1 MALLL
6 RALALVVA
14 WWPASALADTIDVP
28 SLGLPRDR
36 PVSFTYRLD
45 QTQTGTGALAIEW
58 RDVHGRVVER
68 RRQPV
73 TLTSGNTV
81 DFSLDLRR
89 ALAMKNTISATLT
102 LDAVRA
108 AGVGARYA
116 GTAEASFIATPNN
129 DPWRDYQVIMWHG
142 RTAQQYAALK
152 AIGISAGMVIPWRAD
167 PGQEMTS
174 PHIAAMLQNDMRWY
188 IENSATD
195 FYAAYHRWTPGK
207 PVNWLYEEARRL
219 YRENP
224 DNPATRIREPSLA
237 DPAWLATVA
246 ERLGK
251 IVATHRPY
259 APLYYSLAD
268 EAGIADLSANWD
280 FDFGPQSLAGF
291 RQWLSGRYGT
301 LAALN
306 RQWGTRYAGWDA
318 IVPPTTAEAMRRKD
332 ENYSAWSDFKDWM
345 NVSFA
350 DAVRYGRDAL
360 HRADP
365 KALAAI
371 EGGQVSGWG
380 GYDYAQLAPTVDL
393 IEVYEVAGNVDM
405 VRSFHPA
412 AIRIKT
418 SFAPPATEE
427 FRLWQHWLRGG
438 RGALLWDDAYA
449 FVDQAGK
456 PGPRGLGHADQFRE
470 LHDGL
475 GALLINAS
483 QQVDPIA
490 FLYSPPSFRA
500 RWMLDYRHLGHG
512 WIERNAE
519 REHEDATA
527 LRIATSGF
535 LGAVR
540 GAGYQPYFI
549 SEARLEQGLT
559 GAHAPKILVL
569 PHVLALS
576 ETAVAAIRHFVAGG
590 GRIVADVV
598 PGEFDQHVRRR
609 PSAIMADL
617 FRTDAAAL
625 VDPANHAVS
634 VAAMRRSAAAAG
646 LAPYAA
652 MTDDR
657 GQPTTG
663 VELVRYTNGEATILG
678 ILPLVQGPIG
688 TVRLSF
694 PGHAHVHE
702 VRTGR
707 DYRAVDW
714 LSIEVADRSPTILVT
729 TPKTPGTPKL
739 SAPTRVEAGNN
750 AVIAIDPQIA
760 AGRSV
765 IRFAVLDPSGRR
777 HPVYSGN
784 LVLPPGH
791 ASRSIPFAVNDQ
803 SGRWTIRAT
812 AVQSGQAAEAVIDLA
827 PARTP

>member
-1 MALLL
+1 MAKQL
-6 RALALVVA
+6 RVLALIAA
-14 WWPASALADTIDVP
+14 WLPAPVLADAIEVP
-28 SLGLPRDR
+28 ALGLPRDR
-36 PVSFTYRLD
+36 PATFTYRLD
-45 QTQTGTGALAIEW
+45 QPRTGTGTLAVEW
-58 RDVHGRVVER
+58 SDVHGRVVER

-73 TLTSGNTV
+73 TLTGGTSV

-89 ALAMKNTISATLT
+89 ALAMKNTVSATLT
-102 LDAVRA
+102 IDAVQA
-108 AGVGARYA
+108 AGATARYVGAV
-116 GTAEASFIATPNN
+116 EASFIATPND

-142 RTAQQYAALK
+142 RTAEQYAALK
-152 AIGISAGMVIPWRAD
+152 AIGVNAGMIIPWRAD

-174 PHIAAMLQNDMRWY
+174 PQIAAMLQNDVRWY
-188 IENSATD
+188 LENSATD

-224 DNPATRIREPSLA
+224 DNPATRLREPSLA

-246 ERLGK
+246 ERMEK
-251 IVATHRPY
+251 IVRIHRPY

-291 RQWLSGRYGT
+291 RDWLSGRYGK

-306 RQWGTRYAGWDA
+306 RQWGTRYAAWEA

-350 DAVRYGRDAL
+350 DAVRHGRDAVR
-360 HRADP
+360 RADP

-380 GYDYAQLAPTVDL
+380 GYDYARLSPTVDL
-393 IEVYEVAGNVDM
+393 IEVYEVAGNVD
-405 VRSFHPA
+405 VIRSLHPG
-412 AIRIKT
+412 AIRLKT
-418 SFAPPATEE
+418 SFGDPATEE

-438 RGALLWDDAYA
+438 RGAVLWDDTYT
-449 FVDQAGK
+449 FVDRAGR
-456 PGPRGLGHADQFRE
+456 PGPRGQGHADQFRE

-475 GALLINAS
+475 GALLINAT
-483 QQVDPIA
+483 QQVDAIA

-527 LRIATSGF
+527 LRTATSGF
-535 LGAVR
+535 LAAVR
-540 GAGYQPYFI
+540 GAGFQPYFI

-559 GAHAPKILVL
+559 GADAPKLLVL

-576 ETAVAAIRHFVAGG
+576 ETAAAAIRRFVAGG
-590 GRIVADVV
+590 GRVVADVV
-598 PGEFDQHVRRR
+598 PGDFDQHVRRR
-609 PSAIMADL
+609 PSAILADL

-625 VDPANHAVS
+625 VDPANHAVA

-646 LAPYAA
+646 LSPYAA
-652 MTDDR
+652 MTDYR

-663 VELVRYTNGEATILG
+663 VELVRYTNGAATVLG
-678 ILPLVQGPIG
+678 ILPLIQGSVG
-688 TVRLSF
+688 TVNIAL
-694 PGHAHVHE
+694 PGKAHVYDQRKGIDQGTVE
-702 VRTGR
+702 RLTI
-707 DYRAVDW
+707 A
-714 LSIEVADRSPTILVT
+714 LPDRSPAIMISH
-729 TPKTPGTPKL
+729 PDAPAGPAL
-739 SAPTRVEAGNN
+739 SAPPRLEAGTT
-750 AVIAIDPQIA
+750 AVIAIDPGIA
-760 AGRSV
+760 TGLSV
-765 IRFAVLDPSGRR
+765 IRLAVLDPSGRR
-777 HPVYSGN
+777 HPAYSSN
-784 LVLPPGH
+784 LVLAPGR
-791 ASRSIPFAVNDQ
+791 ASHSIPFAVNDEP
-803 SGRWTIRAT
+803 GPWTIRSIAI
-812 AVQSGQAAEAVIDLA
+812 QSGLAAEAVIDLA